1 MSHSATHASLSK
13 HHAHSI
19 CVIAILLVT
28 LLNACD
34 DQFEIGADELPHT
47 GMARFTITT
56 PDNTGIDRSW
66 ISHTLFSITETSDQ
80 IDTIGE
86 MSIKG
91 RGNTTWTLPKQPY
104 TILMLE
110 PCRLMGMDKGN
121 TWALLANYHD
131 NTLLRNDVALYMSSE
146 MSLLNYTPDSRMVN
160 LVVNDA
166 YRGVYQLCELPEAC
180 LAHYSPEEVLLE
192 FDAKAH
198 YHDITFH
205 TARTLHPINI
215 HYPEV
220 NEGDATWQSISQ
232 WIQTAEDALFAD
244 NFTDSIH
251 GYRKYFDVTSFV
263 EWYLINEIA
272 KNSDA
277 IFYTS
282 CFMHGPIGGKIYMGP
297 VWDFDMAFGNYKY
310 KNNKKVINDPEGFY
324 FKNTAWYDRL
334 FQDPAFVEIVKRRF
348 NDYFTHRE
356 MIYRHIDQMSGNLSR
371 NIALENKLWGQLC
384 KTSSSTEKVE
394 AEYTRQTEKLKS
406 WIETRMQWLK
416 RNIDML

>member
-1 MSHSATHASLSK
+1 MSHSATQTSLSK
-13 HHAHSI
+13 HHSLAV
-19 CVIAILLVT
+19 CVITMLLAT
-28 LLNACD
+28 LLTTCD
-34 DQFEIGADELPHT
+34 DQYEIGADELPYT
-47 GMARFTITT
+47 GMARLTITT
-56 PDNTGIDRSW
+56 PDNTEIDRNW
-66 ISHTLFSITETSDQ
+66 IDHTQFSITEATFQ
-80 IDTIGE
+80 TDTVGE
-86 MSIKG
+86 MRIKG
-91 RGNTTWTLPKQPY
+91 RGNTTWTFPKRPY
-104 TILMLE
+104 TILMSA
-110 PCRLMGMDKGN
+110 PCRLMGMDEGD

-131 NTLLRNDVALYMSSE
+131 QTLLRNEVALYMSHE
-146 MSLLNYTPDSRMVN
+146 MSQLNFTPNSRFIN
-160 LVVNDA
+160 LVMNGS
-166 YRGVYQLCELPEAC
+166 YYGIYQISELPEAC
-180 LAHYSPEEVLLE
+180 LSHYSTEDVLLE
-192 FDAKAH
+192 IDAKAH

-205 TARTLHPINI
+205 TARNTHPINI

-220 NEGDATWQSISQ
+220 NEGDATWQSISL
-232 WIQTAEDALFAD
+232 WIQTAEDALFAE
-244 NFTDSIH
+244 NFNDSIQ

-282 CFMHGPIGGKIYMGP
+282 CFMHGPIGGKISMGP
-297 VWDFDMAFGNYKY
+297 IWDFDMAFGNYKY

-324 FKNTAWYDRL
+324 IKNMAWYGRL

-356 MIYRHIDQMSGNLSR
+356 MIYRHIDQMSSDLCL

-394 AEYTRQTEKLKS
+394 TEYTRQAEKLKS

-416 RNIDML
+416 RNIDIL